1 MGCSLLTERLLFAP
15 QLPINAPRA
24 EPDWPRVYL
33 AMRTK
38 GMTLTQT
45 LPKHNCQA
53 TFAGQG
59 RTDDY

>member
-15 QLPINAPRA
+15 QPPINALRA

-38 GMTLTQT
+38 GMTLKQIQ
-45 LPKHNCQA
+45 LKHNCQA
-53 TFAGQG
+53 TFAGLA